1 MCFCVSSF
9 PLLREAH
16 LSGRSEGKGH
26 GTLEKVRESTGLCTP
41 SSRNGYPKHM
51 GALMLW
57 IYRILM
63 TVLMPIAIG
72 FLALRDRLIGK
83 QRPPWSERFVRRLPT
98 AEPGGLWIHAVSVG
112 EVEVARRLIAELD
125 REVPGGP
132 IALTSTTATGLA
144 LARKNLAGRVT
155 VLPTPVDLPG
165 PVERIFDALRPRAL
179 VLVETELWPEMLHQ
193 AGRRGIPVFIV
204 NARLSDV
211 SFRRYRRV
219 AGALRPLLKPLS
231 LVLTRD
237 ETDAQRFKDLGI
249 EGQRVTV
256 GGNVKYDLE
265 SDRRPLE
272 WDDEIASWAAGRPVV
287 VAGSTLEGEEQLVLD
302 AVEAIAESDGQ
313 RPLVILA
320 PRHPERF
327 DAVARLISERGLT
340 LIRRSR
346 LPDGVMAV
354 ADVFLLDTIGE
365 LARAFRHG
373 AVAFIGGSLV
383 PSGGHNP
390 LEPAAWGVPVL
401 SGPWVA
407 NFEEIYREMVEAGAV
422 RLVAN
427 SRDLGAALDQW
438 LSEPDVARRAGEA
451 GRRVVE
457 KNRGAT
463 ARITAEIVRRLN
475 GIEE

>member
-1 MCFCVSSF
+1 
-9 PLLREAH
+9 
-16 LSGRSEGKGH
+16 
-26 GTLEKVRESTGLCTP
+26 
-41 SSRNGYPKHM
+41 M
-51 GALMLW
+51 GVLMLW

-63 TVLMPIAIG
+63 TVLVPVAIG
-72 FLALRDRLIGK
+72 FLALKDRLQGK
-83 QRPPWSERFVRRLPT
+83 QRPPWSDRFARRLPP
-98 AEPGGLWIHAVSVG
+98 AEGGGLWIHAVSVG
-112 EVEVARRLIAELD
+112 EVEVARRLIDELD
-125 REVPGGP
+125 QDLSTGP
-132 IALTSTTATGLA
+132 IVLTSTTATGLA
-144 LARKNLAGRVT
+144 LARKNLADRAT
-155 VLPTPVDLPG
+155 ILPTPIDLPG
-165 PVERIFDALRPRAL
+165 PVGRVFDALRPRAL

-237 ETDAQRFKDLGI
+237 ETDAERFKDLGI
-249 EGQRVTV
+249 ESDRVTV
-256 GGNVKYDLE
+256 GGNVKFDLE
-265 SDRRPLE
+265 ADRRPLE
-272 WDDEIASWAAGRPVV
+272 WDEEIASWAAGRPVV

-302 AVEAIAESDGQ
+302 AVETLVGSDGR

-327 DAVARLISERGLT
+327 DAVAHLVSERGLM

-346 LPDGVMAV
+346 LPDGVMAI

-365 LARAFRHG
+365 LAQAFRHG

-407 NFEEIYREMVEAGAV
+407 NFEEIYREMVAAGAV
-422 RLVAN
+422 RLVAD
-427 SRDLGAALDQW
+427 SQALGAALDQW
-438 LSEPDVARRAGEA
+438 LSDPDVARLAGEA

-457 KNRGAT
+457 VNRGAT
-463 ARITAEIVRRLN
+463 ARIMAEIVRRLD
-475 GIEE
+475 GIETR